1 MRATA
6 SDPKPGPPPH
16 PARDP
21 HRPTTT
27 SVDGDDGEAPEV
39 GEGGAGGGNQEQ
51 RVEEDPANLLVQPG
65 GLDDKG
71 HVAPAPA
78 TPAAGGVQGG
88 EPEQADGEEQ
98 PGSACS
104 RTSRTRPAGM
114 RPLPPQ
120 PPRSGECRAADPR
133 GSDEAWK
140 PMPSSLCSLAAS
152 KCVPQREQPRP
163 GAAVVMR
170 SSACAFSPSN
180 ACMPT
185 Q

>member
-6 SDPKPGPPPH
+6 SDPNPGPPPTP
-16 PARDP
+16 PATT

-27 SVDGDDGEAPEV
+27 SEDGDDGEAPEV

-51 RVEEDPANLLVQPG
+51 RVEEGPANLLVQPD
-65 GLDDKG
+65 GLEDKG

-104 RTSRTRPAGM
+104 RRSRTKPAEM

-133 GSDEAWK
+133 GSDETWK
-140 PMPSSLCSLAAS
+140 WATTSSCNRAA
-152 KCVPQREQPRP
+152 E
-163 GAAVVMR
+163 
-170 SSACAFSPSN
+170 
-180 ACMPT
+180 
-185 Q
+185 